1 MTTSALH
8 MPNFLRHGAI
18 PSVHESSFGAMSQAF
33 AHEEVVVRRGTRSRL
48 PLIIAIHSRTLGPAA
63 GGCRLR
69 RYDTWQDGLAD
80 ALRLSEAMTYKAAVA
95 GLDFG
100 GGKT

>member
-1 MTTSALH
+1 
-8 MPNFLRHGAI
+8 
-18 PSVHESSFGAMSQAF
+18 MSQAF
-33 AHEEVVVRRGTRSRL
+33 AHEEVIVRCGGRSGL
-48 PLIIAIHSRTLGPAA
+48 PLIVAVHSRVLGPAV

-69 RYDTWQDGLAD
+69 RYENWQDGLSD

-100 GGKT
+100 GGKSVIALDRR